1 MASIM
6 AAVRYNIPPLFRRA
20 NKLVCG
26 PNLGSSL
33 CSLSLSPSREIGRR
47 LYSAILDLRSKTGSE
62 LRAPPS
68 LFHPTPT
75 HPPVTRPLCR
85 YRECTLRPEYILQR
99 YS

>member
-1 MASIM
+1 M

-33 CSLSLSPSREIGRR
+33 CSSLSVFPSREIGCR

-62 LRAPPS
+62 LRAPSPPFS
-68 LFHPTPT
+68 LSSIQHP
-75 HPPVTRPLCR
+75 H
-85 YRECTLRPEYILQR
+85 ILL
-99 YS
+99 